1 MLYLYVC
8 IVLFILTQHSLYNK
22 DSTECVSL
30 SLKTLPEYHRMETV
44 KGNTAINDRIVVY
57 RQLVGGFSNCMLGLV
72 TAYITAIILDRP
84 LCCESEFS
92 HS

>member
-1 MLYLYVC
+1 MLFLYVC
-8 IVLFILTQHSLYNK
+8 ILLFILPQYAPDNQDTAERISLP
-22 DSTECVSL
+22 
-30 SLKTLPEYHRMETV
+30 LKTLPAYHRMETV
-44 KGNTAINDRIVVY
+44 RGDGVTNDRIVVY

-84 LCCESEFS
+84 LCCEAEFS